1 MELVYISKFKNIEG
15 VTCYMNSILH
25 ILQNIEHFFNFIFSK
40 SISNKNI
47 IHSSLNNLLKNSHN
61 NEDISIIPME
71 LRTNLGIKNSMWTE
85 DIQQDSAD
93 FLNFLINEL
102 ENELC
107 LKASYIP
114 TFKGNLNVMNQ
125 NLTYT
130 LINTISARS
139 WHTTFLDKYS
149 ELKEIFYG
157 IKQVIRPCVH
167 CNTSSISHD
176 IFNILTVYIP
186 DNVSNI
192 NLYDCLNNTMFN
204 EISDNSIKNCTFCG
218 LNSKNINQTKLW
230 ITPKILIIQLM
241 KFKNELTKKMI
252 NINYPINN
260 LNLSPYFNSSS
271 PYFNACEYNL
281 IGINI
286 HTGYS
291 IHSGHYTSIIKNNFN
306 KNWYFYNDDN
316 PIKKIN
322 NYNELQNNNAYLLF
336 YELK

>member
-125 NLTYT
+125 NLTY
-130 LINTISARS
+130 ID
-139 WHTTFLDKYS
+139 TFDSKSKHITY
-149 ELKEIFYG
+149 F
-157 IKQVIRPCVH
+157 
-167 CNTSSISHD
+167 SH
-176 IFNILTVYIP
+176 L
-186 DNVSNI
+186 
-192 NLYDCLNNTMFN
+192 
-204 EISDNSIKNCTFCG
+204 G
-218 LNSKNINQTKLW
+218 
-230 ITPKILIIQLM
+230 
-241 KFKNELTKKMI
+241 
-252 NINYPINN
+252 
-260 LNLSPYFNSSS
+260 
-271 PYFNACEYNL
+271 
-281 IGINI
+281 
-286 HTGYS
+286 
-291 IHSGHYTSIIKNNFN
+291 
-306 KNWYFYNDDN
+306 
-316 PIKKIN
+316 
-322 NYNELQNNNAYLLF
+322 
-336 YELK
+336 